1 MVVAFAICPALS
13 AHAQSPPTAG
23 PPASAPDAR
32 SRPDADARALIAAGR
47 HSEAISR
54 LTAAVEAARTSGREA
69 DSAEALAELASAH
82 YDAGDHPAARL
93 RAREG
98 LSVAERLQHQ
108 PLLGRLRLLLSILDD
123 LAGHTASAGL
133 WAQKADEA
141 FRAAG
146 HGQGSIQARLQLVR
160 VSTLP
165 IDDVR
170 ARLEA
175 AADEA
180 RALGER
186 ALEARALHGLG
197 DRLFTAGQLDVAYET
212 LMRAKPLVEAAG
224 DAVALGTL
232 YNSLGRLY
240 RAHGQ
245 LDAALAMQKKAL
257 RLHESAGDALS
268 HMQSLNAVATVHQR
282 LGELA
287 QARDY
292 AERALVIAERTG
304 SMRARDFLQA
314 NLAGVLLGQG
324 EAARAA
330 LILEDVIAAGRDA
343 YIPLRYGQLAE
354 AYALLGRP
362 ADALAAAQQA
372 LDRCGQSHEACVGGH
387 LARARALAAS
397 GDTVA
402 ALGDL
407 NVAQTMLEDLRAR
420 LVPSD
425 FFRRNFHLAYEPLYG
440 KAIALQVQEG
450 QATLALE
457 TAERSR
463 ARAFLDLLASR
474 AATHA
479 PGESVQ
485 TTEVIATRPLRLGPE
500 LTSME
505 TETARRETRGAPATA
520 AQLIETSARLGSTM
534 LVYWVGDEELFIWV
548 VPPAGQV
555 HVRRVPVLRATL
567 ARLVRETSPFAD
579 AQPASAAPGSSR
591 VASPGRGDARR
602 RPPTAWRELYGLL
615 IDPVRTAL
623 PASGGALLTVV
634 PHGPLL
640 GLAFAALQNP
650 RGRYLLEDYTLH
662 YAPAGG
668 LLSFTSAMRRPEARS
683 GALLV
688 VADPPPPRLSP
699 LDRPFARLPGARH
712 EAAAISRV
720 MGPEHATSLVDAD
733 ATEGRVREAVAGR
746 AVLHFATHAIVRDDE
761 PLGSYLALGA
771 SDDTMSGD
779 GRLSAEEVYGLTLGA
794 DLVVLSACQS
804 AGGMVGG
811 DGVATF
817 ARAFLYA
824 GSASLLASVWDV
836 ADEPTNRLLPEFY
849 RAWRAGAS
857 KARALRQAQLG
868 LLRDLRAGRVVVS
881 TPVGRVPVSE
891 QPVFWAG
898 FALFG
903 EAD

>member
-1 MVVAFAICPALS
+1 MV
-13 AHAQSPPTAG
+13 
-23 PPASAPDAR
+23 
-32 SRPDADARALIAAGR
+32 AGR
-47 HSEAISR
+47 HREAIAH
-54 LTAAVEAARTSGREA
+54 LTASVEAARTSGRAA
-69 DSAEALAELASAH
+69 DSAEALAELASAL
-82 YDAGDHPAARL
+82 YNAGDHAAAQV

-98 LSVAERLQHQ
+98 LALAERLQHQ

-123 LAGHTASAGL
+123 LAGRTASARI

-141 FRAAG
+141 FRTAG

-160 VSTLP
+160 VSSLP
-165 IDDVR
+165 IDAVR
-170 ARLEA
+170 TMLEA
-175 AADEA
+175 AAEEA
-180 RALGER
+180 QALGDRALQG
-186 ALEARALHGLG
+186 RALHSLG
-197 DRLFTAGQLDVAYET
+197 DRLFTAGELDVAYET

-224 DAVALGTL
+224 NAITLGTL

-240 RAHGQ
+240 RAHGH
-245 LDAALAMQKKAL
+245 LDDALVMQKEAL
-257 RLHESAGDALS
+257 RLHEAAGEPLS
-268 HMQSLNAVATVHQR
+268 HLQSLNAVGTVYQR
-282 LGELA
+282 RGDLPT
-287 QARDY
+287 ARAY
-292 AERALVIAERTG
+292 TERALALAEQSG
-304 SMRARDFLQA
+304 STRARDFLQA
-314 NLAGVLLGQG
+314 NLAGLLLGQG

-330 LILEDVIAAGRDA
+330 LILEDVIGAGRDA
-343 YIPLRYGQLAE
+343 YIPLRYAQLSE
-354 AYALLGRP
+354 AYALLGRR

-372 LDRCGQSHEACVGGH
+372 LDRCGQSHEACVGGQ

-397 GDTVA
+397 GDTLA
-402 ALGDL
+402 ALRDL
-407 NVAQTMLEDLRAR
+407 NVAQTMLEELRAR

-474 AATHA
+474 AVTRRPDERALTPPDA
-479 PGESVQ
+479 L
-485 TTEVIATRPLRLGPE
+485 AARPLRLGPD
-500 LTSME
+500 LTSVGS
-505 TETARRETRGAPATA
+505 ETARREENGAPATA

-555 HVRRVPVLRATL
+555 HVRRVPVLRSTL
-567 ARLVRETSPFAD
+567 ARLVRETSPFTD
-579 AQPASAAPGSSR
+579 APPASAAQGTSR
-591 VASPGRGDARR
+591 VASTGRGARR
-602 RPPTAWRELYGLL
+602 LQPTAWRELYGLL

-623 PASGGALLTVV
+623 PTTTGALLTVV
-634 PHGPLL
+634 PHGPLH

-650 RGRYLLEDYTLH
+650 QGRYLLEDHTLH
-662 YAPAGG
+662 YAPAGA
-668 LLSFTSAMRRPEARS
+668 LLSFTSAMRRPEARTGS
-683 GALLV
+683 LLV
-688 VADPPPPRLSP
+688 VADPPAPRLSP
-699 LDRPFARLPGARH
+699 LDRPFARLPGARL

-720 MGPEHATSLVDAD
+720 VGREQSTSLVDAD
-733 ATEGRVREAVAGR
+733 ATEGRVRDAVGGR

-761 PLGSYLALGA
+761 PLASYLALGA
-771 SDDTMSGD
+771 SDDTPGGD

-794 DLVVLSACQS
+794 DLVVLSACRS

-849 RAWRAGAS
+849 RAWRGGAS

-868 LLRDLRAGRVVVS
+868 LLRDLRGGRVYVS

-891 QPVFWAG
+891 HPVFWAG